1 MQAARQAAEQR
12 SEELSSQVDQLTE
25 QAVESAADAQ
35 RTLDAS
41 VQKAAKDLETVQV
54 CPSFRLNA
62 SGQQCLTT
70 CCCFTLPA
78 SVPVAKH
85 SMA

>member
-1 MQAARQAAEQR
+1 MDAMQAARQAAEQR

-41 VQKAAKDLETVQV
+41 AQKAATELETAQV
-54 CPSFRLNA
+54 CPSCRLNA
-62 SGQQCLTT
+62 AGQQRLTT
-70 CCCFTLPA
+70 CWCHVAIFSTCCKA
-78 SVPVAKH
+78 
-85 SMA
+85 